1 MKTKLK
7 LSVIVIFYGST
18 WLDHWVSR
26 YLIKHYSVCLRGSPW
41 RRLTI
46 KSVDWVKQIFLPL
59 WVVSFNSLKASIW
72 QNFPRGSDIK
82 ESACNAETGVPSL
95 GWADPLE
102 KEMAT
107 HSWILAWRIPRTEK
121 PGGLRSM
128 GSQSQTQRSNIH
140 FHCQWDRI
148 PPRWLFDLGHQ
159 LFYTFGLFLG
169 LKPTVFRL
177 RFVSLALVGFQ
188 LASCGYWN
196 FSILMI
202 YRLIPYNRSLYT
214 HTHTH
219 THTHTFY
226 FSEEP
231 RIIHW
236 VKCQG
241 LGRVQHIGCSSGLV
255 QSCWGLEQW
264 VGKSSCEASDVRTD
278 QVEWGIAFLKRYLT
292 SSMSFYFTWK
302 ENKEKKLILKKG
314 QAKCEK
320 QKTMGKYHSFY

>member
-1 MKTKLK
+1 MRKPG
-7 LSVIVIFYGST
+7 FHPGS
-18 WLDHWVSR
+18 
-26 YLIKHYSVCLRGSPW
+26 I
-41 RRLTI
+41 
-46 KSVDWVKQIFLPL
+46 
-59 WVVSFNSLKASIW
+59 
-72 QNFPRGSDIK
+72 
-82 ESACNAETGVPSL
+82 PSL

-102 KEMAT
+102 TEMAT
-107 HSWILAWRIPRTEK
+107 HSWILAWRIPWTEK

-128 GSQSQTQRSNIH
+128 GSQSQTQLSNKH

-202 YRLIPYNRSLYT
+202 CRLIPYNRSLYT

-241 LGRVQHIGCSSGLV
+241 LGRVQHIGWSSGLA

-302 ENKEKKLILKKG
+302 ENKEKNWFKKKDRLSVRNRRQWGNIIHFINYLSG
-314 QAKCEK
+314 QE
-320 QKTMGKYHSFY
+320 QKKHSFCFHSFFSKYLPRTYHGPSVILGGEETSGNKVPTFKDGGRERNADNKQMLLHAYFYEEK